1 MKGSRDGQMVKLKP
15 IKDQVIVLTGA
26 SSGIGLV
33 TARMAAKRGAKLVLV
48 ARDETA
54 LQKLADEITSAG
66 GIAIAVGADVG
77 DEAQVRHVAEV
88 AIERFGGFDTWINN
102 AGVSI
107 FGSLD
112 QTTYSD
118 MERLFKTNFWGC
130 VYVSTIAVEHL
141 KKRGGAL
148 INVGSFFS
156 DRATP
161 VQSIYSASK
170 HAMKGYTDALRM
182 ELEKEGAPISVS
194 LVKPGRIDTPY
205 AEHARSYQEKQPS
218 HRGIVYPPEI
228 AAEGI
233 LYCAEHA

>member
-1 MKGSRDGQMVKLKP
+1 
-15 IKDQVIVLTGA
+15 
-26 SSGIGLV
+26 
-33 TARMAAKRGAKLVLV
+33 
-48 ARDETA
+48 
-54 LQKLADEITSAG
+54 
-66 GIAIAVGADVG
+66 
-77 DEAQVRHVAEV
+77 
-88 AIERFGGFDTWINN
+88 
-102 AGVSI
+102 
-107 FGSLD
+107 
-112 QTTYSD
+112 

-130 VYVSTIAVEHL
+130 VYGSSIAVEHL

-194 LVKPGRIDTPY
+194 LVKPARIDTPY

-233 LYCAEHA
+233 LYCAEHPKRDMYIGGQAKLAKIMGDVAPRLTDKVMEWTQFRAHRSDRPSRGPDDNGLHHPGYSLQENGNHLGWMRATSLYTKASMHPQLMAFAGLGALVLSTALLRRR